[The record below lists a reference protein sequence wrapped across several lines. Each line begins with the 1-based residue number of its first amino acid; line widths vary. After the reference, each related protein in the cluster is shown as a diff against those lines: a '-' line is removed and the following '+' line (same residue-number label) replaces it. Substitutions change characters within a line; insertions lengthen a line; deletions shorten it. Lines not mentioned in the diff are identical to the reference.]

1 MDDFDNAVDKIC
13 VVHLFMEEH
22 YKKITIIKTYHG
34 NSSSLHRTSNNSN
47 PTYDP
52 VIYMKFSHI
61 PILSVKPLM
70 GDCYFHHIVKKKAH
84 ISLHLDIMRI
94 VNPYHEEKEEEEE
107 AMILSLIL
115 SFFHSFIYFS
125 SKDMGIA
132 PT

>member
-1 MDDFDNAVDKIC
+1 
-13 VVHLFMEEH
+13 
-22 YKKITIIKTYHG
+22 
-34 NSSSLHRTSNNSN
+34 
-47 PTYDP
+47 
-52 VIYMKFSHI
+52 
-61 PILSVKPLM
+61 M

-107 AMILSLIL
+107 AMISSLIH
-115 SFFHSFIYFS
+115 SFIHSFIYFS

>member
-1 MDDFDNAVDKIC
+1 
-13 VVHLFMEEH
+13 MEEH
-22 YKKITIIKTYHG
+22 YRKITIIKTYHG
-34 NSSSLHRTSNNSN
+34 NSSSLHRTSNHSN

-70 GDCYFHHIVKKKAH
+70 GDCDFHHIIKKKTH
-84 ISLHLDIMRI
+84 ISLQFNIMRI
-94 VNPYHEEKEEEEE
+94 VNPYHEEKEEEE
-107 AMILSLIL
+107 AMISSLIH
-115 SFFHSFIYFS
+115 SFIRSFIYFS